1 MYFEKSK
8 RESESLS
15 SYLGPGVAKQVG
27 YFSTETCILPHV
39 KQMTSASLMH
49 EAGHSKQV
57 LWDNPEGWGGEAG
70 GRRFQDG
77 ETHVHSW
84 VIHVEVCQKP
94 PQYCKEIILQL
105 K

>member
-15 SYLGPGVAKQVG
+15 SYLGPEVAKQVG

-57 LWDNPEGWGGEAG
+57 LWDNPEGWGGEGDGRGFKMGRHMCTRG
-70 GRRFQDG
+70 GFMSIYG
-77 ETHVHSW
+77 KNYHNIVKKLSSN
-84 VIHVEVCQKP
+84 
-94 PQYCKEIILQL
+94 
-105 K
+105 